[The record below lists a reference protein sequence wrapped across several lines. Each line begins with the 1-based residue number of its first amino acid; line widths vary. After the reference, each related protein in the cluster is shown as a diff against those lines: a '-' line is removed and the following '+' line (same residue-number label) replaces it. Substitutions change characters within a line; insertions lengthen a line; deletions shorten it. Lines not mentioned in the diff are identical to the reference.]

1 MISALRASLLTSRG
15 FKLASK
21 SRPQLD
27 QLRFGFLV
35 EFYPIDFDVEVWTC
49 VPGGKDSQPLK
60 RKGLKN
66 AVLQD
71 DAALQVSKFFE
82 NPLGACMYFA
92 QKKRFH
98 PQLPCNLQN

>member
-1 MISALRASLLTSRG
+1 MEPGCCFSALVSSLLVSAK
-15 FKLASK
+15 FAMM
-21 SRPQLD
+21 D
-27 QLRFGFLV
+27 
-35 EFYPIDFDVEVWTC
+35 IEVWTC

-66 AVLQD
+66 AVVQD

-98 PQLPCNLQN
+98 L

>member
-1 MISALRASLLTSRG
+1 MIKGHDNEIDKDSK
-15 FKLASK
+15 KL
-21 SRPQLD
+21 
-27 QLRFGFLV
+27 
-35 EFYPIDFDVEVWTC
+35 EIWTC

-98 PQLPCNLQN
+98 L

>member
-1 MISALRASLLTSRG
+1 MIKGHDNEIDKDSK
-15 FKLASK
+15 KL
-21 SRPQLD
+21 
-27 QLRFGFLV
+27 
-35 EFYPIDFDVEVWTC
+35 EIWTC

-92 QKKRFH
+92 GKKKISSSA
-98 PQLPCNLQN
+98 PL